1 MIRICDSATP
11 QLAGRHRARLKF
23 LWAVLAA
30 VLLLNS
36 SFVRAATIDWNV
48 AGTANYDSALDPDGG
63 LTPNWIDT
71 TQSNT
76 TTIPVSVPSNAPV
89 GIPGNNDDA
98 AVRNGGTVEITSAT
112 TQRSLN
118 VGVNRTLYTDDGTTI
133 STSEQGGDGTV
144 NMLGGSIIGP
154 VDLVGPDFRYG
165 TQIRLGGTG
174 LGAQNYTGIFN
185 QSAGKITLNVGSA
198 SGATSS
204 NIIIGNGV
212 SSSTPTSVFTLS
224 GTGQIGMVYDAGGH
238 RGINVRT
245 GTFNMT
251 GGSIF
256 NEEAVDVNLYN
267 QQFMQIASTSGTAN
281 GPVGSAGHTVATAN
295 FSGGTVDVHHGLR
308 VAPNNRAEGYVT
320 ISGTASLKLGNDLQ
334 LAANAG
340 TVTPLVDAAYGQLDM
355 SGGYLQVGQATPLAA
370 NTNYDK
376 KFILGDAG
384 RGVFTQTGGTVVVGD
399 QLRMSNNA
407 VSSALFTMK
416 DPVGGPTGV
425 PFSFTAKN
433 VETRNSATID
443 TTLNS
448 DVIIDSPDATFKQT
462 NYIHPTLGTV
472 LTGSTKIGTNGKS
485 TFEIRQGNVLFGQVT
500 AGGTNAGNLELSG
513 SANARATLNLKG
525 GKLTVGGNVTRSDV
539 SAGSIPSVNLIGGQ
553 LVLDPQIAVPTSV
566 NWLTAFNNT
575 GSEITTR
582 PNQLL
587 QVLVGD
593 PTHVG
598 NFSMSSGIWDI
609 DISGHT
615 VTSADRFV
623 VNSTGG
629 TGSLTGGTLALNYIS
644 GYTPTNGDSLRIVQA
659 VNGGVTLNAPGV
671 SILAPGSDPNWS
683 VQTVGTDIRLVY
695 TTVPEPASFGLVV
708 IGLLMGIGGFRRRS

>member
-1 MIRICDSATP
+1 MLRICDWTTQ
-11 QLAGRHRARLKF
+11 QLAGRHGPLQKP
-23 LWAVLAA
+23 LWAVLAV
-30 VLLLNS
+30 VLLLNPS
-36 SFVRAATIDWNV
+36 LTRAATIDWNV
-48 AGTANYDSALDPDGG
+48 VGPENYDSALDPDAGA
-63 LTPNWIDT
+63 TPNWKDT
-71 TQSNT
+71 TQ
-76 TTIPVSVPSNAPV
+76 TTITYPVSPPSNAPV
-89 GIPGNNDDA
+89 GVPGNDDDA
-98 AVRNGGTVEITSAT
+98 AVRNGGTAVITSAT
-112 TQRSLN
+112 IQKSLN
-118 VGVNRTLYTDDGTTI
+118 VGVARTLYTDDGVSAVIQT
-133 STSEQGGDGTV
+133 EAGGNGTV
-144 NMLGGSIIGP
+144 NMTGGSITGTADVP
-154 VDLVGPDFRYG
+154 NSKFG
-165 TQIRLGGTG
+165 TQIRLGGAGLNNEVWTG
-174 LGAQNYTGIFN
+174 TFN
-185 QSAGKITLNVGSA
+185 QSGGKITLNVGSG
-198 SGATSS
+198 SGSTSS
-204 NIIIGNGV
+204 NLIIGNGA

-224 GTGQIGMVYDAGGH
+224 GTGQIGEVTGAGGN
-238 RGINVRT
+238 RGITVRT

-256 NEEAVDVNLYN
+256 NEEAVDVGGYN
-267 QQFMQIASTSGTAN
+267 QQFMQIASTNGTAN
-281 GPVGSAGHTVATAN
+281 GPVGSVGHTVATAN
-295 FSGGTVDVHHGLR
+295 FSGGTVDVHNGLR

-340 TVTPLVDAAYGQLDM
+340 TSGSIDAAYGQMDM
-355 SGGYLQVGQATPLAA
+355 SSGYLQVGQATPALA

-407 VSSALFTMK
+407 ASSALFTMK
-416 DPVGGPTGV
+416 DPAGGPTGV
-425 PFSFTAKN
+425 AFSFSAKN
-433 VETRNSATID
+433 VETRNNVTAD
-443 TTLNS
+443 GTLNS
-448 DVIIDSPDATFKQT
+448 DVLIDSPDATFIQT

-513 SANARATLNLKG
+513 TSFARATLNLKG
-525 GKLTVGGNVTRSDV
+525 GKLTVGGNVIRTDV
-539 SAGSIPSVNLIGGQ
+539 GAASIPNVNLTGGQ
-553 LVLDPQIAVPTSV
+553 LILDPKIGVPTSV
-566 NWLTAFNNT
+566 NWQTAFNNT

-593 PTHVG
+593 STHTG

-629 TGSLTGGTLALNYIS
+629 TGSLTGGTLAINYIS

-695 TTVPEPASFGLVV
+695 TAVPEPTSIGLIV
-708 IGLLMGIGGFRRRS
+708 IGLLVGIGFRRRS